1 MFHCSLCTNTQ
12 QFFITKE
19 SILCD
24 PRYSRESH
32 GGYLRYSPIGSYPD
46 MTLYFNEVGVMA
58 QLFLR
63 PIVAAELLGSIIQI
77 SLFYELFGIL
87 FYYYSLAPDRNK

>member
-1 MFHCSLCTNTQ
+1 
-12 QFFITKE
+12 
-19 SILCD
+19 
-24 PRYSRESH
+24 
-32 GGYLRYSPIGSYPD
+32 